1 MARRS
6 RRTTGT
12 SGFASGSATALPGV
26 YEGPVVLSAL
36 LARAGSPYDAEAVA
50 DRFRAAQGEQQERSD
65 VIPALFE
72 DEPHFASPDEARR
85 LYGNLFALWDRLARG
100 LSLAD
105 DAPVPVPPPVPLPP
119 PMIADVSVALPPRG
133 ETQGYLL
140 PVRLVEAVWKH
151 LDALGEREQRRLR
164 DRFDNAQPN
173 VSAWL
178 DAVPLPDAGAAA
190 AHDLAFESWA
200 MFDVAFGDRVGTVA
214 FQTLRAHHSEP
225 RPLETTQP
233 ALAAYVRE
241 ALDLVSEEDA
251 AFTLAARAEVE
262 RVIATL
268 AQGFTDA
275 LAPEDDA

>member
-1 MARRS
+1 
-6 RRTTGT
+6 
-12 SGFASGSATALPGV
+12 LPGV

-100 LSLAD
+100 MTVVHE
-105 DAPVPVPPPVPLPP
+105 APPAEPPPVPLPP
-119 PMIADVSVALPPRG
+119 PMISEVAVTLPPRG
-133 ETQGYLL
+133 ETPGILL

-151 LDALGEREQRRLR
+151 LDALSEREQRRLR

-178 DAVPLPDAGAAA
+178 DAVPLPEAGAAA

-214 FQTLRAHHSEP
+214 FQTLRATHPEP

-233 ALAAYVRE
+233 ALAFYVRE
-241 ALDLVSEEDA
+241 ALDLVSEEDGTFGPA
-251 AFTLAARAEVE
+251 PRAEVE
-262 RVIATL
+262 RIIATL

-275 LAPEDDA
+275 LAAEDDA

>member
-1 MARRS
+1 M
-6 RRTTGT
+6 
-12 SGFASGSATALPGV
+12 SGSASILPAV

-36 LARAGSPYDAEAVA
+36 LARAGSPYETAAVIE
-50 DRFRAAQGEQQERSD
+50 RFRAAQLEKQERSD

-100 LSLAD
+100 ISVAD
-105 DAPVPVPPPVPLPP
+105 EAPAPVPVPPPP
-119 PMIADVSVALPPRG
+119 PMINQVAVTLPPRG
-133 ETQGYLL
+133 ETQGFLL

-151 LDALGEREQRRLR
+151 LDALSEREQQRLR
-164 DRFDNAQPN
+164 DRFDSAQPN
-173 VSAWL
+173 VTAWL
-178 DAVPLPDAGAAA
+178 DAIPLPDAGAAA
-190 AHDLAFESWA
+190 VHDLAFESWA

-214 FQTLRAHHSEP
+214 FQTLRATHAEP

-251 AFTLAARAEVE
+251 AFTPAARAEVE

-268 AQGFTDA
+268 GAALTDA
-275 LAPEDDA
+275 LAAEDDA

>member
-1 MARRS
+1 
-6 RRTTGT
+6 
-12 SGFASGSATALPGV
+12 
-26 YEGPVVLSAL
+26 
-36 LARAGSPYDAEAVA
+36 
-50 DRFRAAQGEQQERSD
+50 
-65 VIPALFE
+65 
-72 DEPHFASPDEARR
+72 
-85 LYGNLFALWDRLARG
+85 
-100 LSLAD
+100 
-105 DAPVPVPPPVPLPP
+105 
-119 PMIADVSVALPPRG
+119 
-133 ETQGYLL
+133 L

-151 LDALGEREQRRLR
+151 LDALSDREQQRLR
-164 DRFDNAQPN
+164 DRFEGAQPN

-178 DAVPLPDAGAAA
+178 GAVPLPESGVAA

-214 FQTLRAHHSEP
+214 FQTLRATHPEP
-225 RPLETTQP
+225 RPLDATQP

-275 LAPEDDA
+275 LVPEEDA